1 MKWSASPGRQA
12 AVKRRYLDS
21 LTNDGGESKQPCSKR
36 PRSKQPWSKEQS
48 VEDNRGANDRIECNL
63 ICFVWRTQP
72 WSKFSLVQTN
82 QIAFDYENIGSIQF
96 TCAWWDKTSTRCY
109 VVCTP
114 VCWWYSEFLV
124 GSSTGETRHTAHV
137 GLCCC
142 RFYIARWIFSK
153 NSSGKRTRCTAH
165 ASVLVLI

>member
-1 MKWSASPGRQA
+1 MKQTMVEKANNRA
-12 AVKRRYLDS
+12 AKD
-21 LTNDGGESKQPCSKR
+21 
-36 PRSKQPWSKEQS
+36 
-48 VEDNRGANDRIECNL
+48 RGASNHGAKSKVWRTTVERMIVIECNL

-153 NSSGKRTRCTAH
+153 KFVREEDTMHCTRFRSGFDLMFVHDITTWNN
-165 ASVLVLI
+165 